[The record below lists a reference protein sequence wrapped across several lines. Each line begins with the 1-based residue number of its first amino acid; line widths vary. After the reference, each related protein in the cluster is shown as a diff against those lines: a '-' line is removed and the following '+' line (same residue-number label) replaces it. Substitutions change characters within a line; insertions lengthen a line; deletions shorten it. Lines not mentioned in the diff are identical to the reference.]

1 MGNVSSTKIMREI
14 DELHTQNRIH
24 KIAYTIKKNF
34 RKSKDIYIY
43 MVPSKIK
50 EWTQILHK
58 INENLKLS
66 FEHPRECKS
75 FIEVKGI
82 MHASYELVEHV
93 TSCQNSTIKG
103 TTTSC

>member
-1 MGNVSSTKIMREI
+1 MGNVSSTKIMRDF
-14 DELHTQNRIH
+14 DELHTQNRIR
-24 KIAYTIKKNF
+24 KIAYTKKNL
-34 RKSKDIYIY
+34 RKSKDIYIN

-50 EWTQILHK
+50 EWIQLLHK
-58 INENLKLS
+58 INEHLKLS

-75 FIEVKGI
+75 FIEIKGI

>member
-1 MGNVSSTKIMREI
+1 MGNVSSTKIMRDI

-24 KIAYTIKKNF
+24 NKKLSKIKG
-34 RKSKDIYIY
+34 YIY

-58 INENLKLS
+58 INGNLKLS

>member
-14 DELHTQNRIH
+14 DELHTQNRIR
-24 KIAYTIKKNF
+24 KIAYTIQKL
-34 RKSKDIYIY
+34 SKIKGYIYIY

-50 EWTQILHK
+50 EWIQFPHK

>member
-1 MGNVSSTKIMREI
+1 
-14 DELHTQNRIH
+14 
-24 KIAYTIKKNF
+24 
-34 RKSKDIYIY
+34 

-50 EWTQILHK
+50 EWIQLLHK

-75 FIEVKGI
+75 FTEIKGI
-82 MHASYELVEHV
+82 MHGSYELVEHV

>member
-1 MGNVSSTKIMREI
+1 MGNVSSTKIMRDF

-24 KIAYTIKKNF
+24 KIAYTIKNL

-50 EWTQILHK
+50 EWIQLLHK
-58 INENLKLS
+58 INEHLKLS

-75 FIEVKGI
+75 FIEIKGI